1 MSVARVP
8 DSHRL
13 QSIFVI
19 VEYIRLSCQLSY
31 FTVTSLPRAC
41 ALTWTNAGIDRAR
54 LAEKSARKDEKTLF
68 WPPPISLVWL
78 PNKTKIEITNNQLI
92 DSIHTVKQQV

>member
-8 DSHRL
+8 DSRRL

-31 FTVTSLPRAC
+31 FTVTSLPRVC
-41 ALTWTNAGIDRAR
+41 ALTQTDAGIRTFILIQTARA
-54 LAEKSARKDEKTLF
+54 SARVF
-68 WPPPISLVWL
+68 
-78 PNKTKIEITNNQLI
+78 Q
-92 DSIHTVKQQV
+92 